1 MRPANE
7 GQGNHAIVRT
17 SFKKDFLKK
26 NQLVWFVEA
35 FLIKIPKYVSI

>member
-7 GQGNHAIVRT
+7 GQGNHAIFRT
-17 SFKKDFLKK
+17 SFKKDFFL

-35 FLIKIPKYVSI
+35 FLIRIPKYVSI